1 MRGKARRSRA
11 LVGFY
16 LLTALARG
24 LSAAKEVLLAAV
36 LGTSVWKDALVIA
49 WTVPTLASSFS
60 TETFPALLTPR
71 WAQRRSH
78 PAPLLAAMAMG
89 LMGVS
94 AAAMLWPGVLVGW
107 VAPGLAAR
115 PGGAATVA
123 IAVALER
130 WLAINVALLGGQ
142 SLVAARLNAERRFGW
157 PPGGT
162 CVASLCVLAALA
174 VTRTLPLARRITWIA
189 AGITAGNAVALA
201 LGMAAWAVR
210 SRGVRARPEGERDA
224 NTATRG
230 LRPLAAMT
238 LAMLI
243 LNLVPLAERM
253 AAAGLPAGSLAAYDY
268 ADRLVQWVFSLSVA
282 PFTAVYFTRLSELA
296 GQASN
301 PRELGRDAEYGL
313 RLLLNIAIPCGVLL
327 AVFPR
332 LLTRC
337 VFGWG
342 QFQAASLLS
351 TAPVVAIR
359 GGGMALEG
367 AVYYLLFASYAT
379 GGAGEKLSVATLLA
393 AVNVPLAFWWS
404 ARWGTEGLAAAHVFA
419 YGVALLWLL
428 RASAAGAR
436 WQGAAWE
443 AARAGGLSL
452 APALGMRALLP
463 EAAVAGRMGGA
474 ASCAWAVLAVS
485 GSLALA
491 GAAAWRWVPGV
502 APQARQLW
510 AAQGVA

>member
-1 MRGKARRSRA
+1 M
-11 LVGFY
+11 
-16 LLTALARG
+16 
-24 LSAAKEVLLAAV
+24 SAAKEVLLAAV
-36 LGTSVWKDALVIA
+36 LGTSAWKDALVIA

-78 PAPLLAAMAMG
+78 PTPLLAAMA
-89 LMGVS
+89 LALVGVS
-94 AAAMLWPGVLVGW
+94 AVAMLWPGMLVGW

-115 PGGAATVA
+115 SGGAGTVA

-142 SLVAARLNAERRFGW
+142 SLIAARLNAERRFGW
-157 PPGGT
+157 LPGGT

-174 VTRTLPLARRITWIA
+174 VTRTWPLGRRITWIA
-189 AGITAGNAVALA
+189 AGITVGNALALA
-201 LGMAAWAVR
+201 LGTAAWAWR
-210 SRGVRARPEGERDA
+210 SRVVRTRPETERAADM
-224 NTATRG
+224 ATCG
-230 LRPLAAMT
+230 LRPLAAMM
-238 LAMLI
+238 LAMLV

-282 PFTAVYFTRLSELA
+282 PFTAVYFTRMSELA
-296 GQASN
+296 GPASN
-301 PRELGRDAEYGL
+301 PRELRRHAEYGL
-313 RLLLNIAIPCGVLL
+313 RLLLNIAIPCGVLF

-379 GGAGEKLSVATLLA
+379 GGAREKLSVATLLA
-393 AVNVPLAFWWS
+393 AVNVPLVFWWS
-404 ARWGTEGLAAAHVFA
+404 ARWGTEGLAVAHVFA
-419 YGVALLWLL
+419 YGVAMMWLL
-428 RASAAGAR
+428 RSSGAGVR
-436 WQGAAWE
+436 WRGAAWE

-452 APALGMRALLP
+452 GPALGMRALLP
-463 EAAVAGRMGGA
+463 EAAVAGRLGGA
-474 ASCAWAVLAVS
+474 ASCAWAALAVG

-491 GAAAWRWVPGV
+491 GAAVWRWVPGV
-502 APQARQLW
+502 APHARQLW